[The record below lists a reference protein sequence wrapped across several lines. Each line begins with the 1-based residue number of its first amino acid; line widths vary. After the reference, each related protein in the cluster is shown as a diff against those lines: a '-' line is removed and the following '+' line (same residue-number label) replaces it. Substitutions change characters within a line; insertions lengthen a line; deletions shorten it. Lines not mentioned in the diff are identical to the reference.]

1 VRSNHDPERN
11 IRGTNWAATRWR
23 RWFISTS
30 EHKSANERW
39 RLPEPC
45 PVSRPGRR
53 RRWRRSSTQSNCRC
67 CPSRHTTLNCKKTK
81 VTGSAPTYSWAVG
94 LLRWRLRSPF
104 HAPHA
109 RLAVLNAAARRRAS
123 RRHRRGRRR
132 QVARKLVP
140 KTYISIQSVHVPAQ
154 PRSGLRTVLLRVL
167 ITARRARRSGR
178 ISELPGQLIARYR
191 FVVLRAMR
199 CLLDPQ

>member
-1 VRSNHDPERN
+1 MAAS
-11 IRGTNWAATRWR
+11 GTVSR
-23 RWFISTS
+23 
-30 EHKSANERW
+30 KSARAPPPLASVQYSKQLQMLSFTPHDSELQEDQGHRERTDV
-39 RLPEPC
+39 LLG
-45 PVSRPGRR
+45 SR
-53 RRWRRSSTQSNCRC
+53 ST
-67 CPSRHTTLNCKKTK
+67 
-81 VTGSAPTYSWAVG
+81 AVAAA
-94 LLRWRLRSPF
+94 RSPF

-167 ITARRARRSGR
+167 ITAPRARRSGR